1 MKDISVVIT
10 PRVIKTNSIMPSGKS
25 VTRTRTAK
33 LYFCM
38 INLRSADPL
47 IMFTEQKNNAIF
59 YTDDELK
66 IVKRYLVENNIEFIV
81 LNAHD
86 SKSDVSIEQLTRVNK
101 QVNTS
106 ILDFI

>member
-1 MKDISVVIT
+1 
-10 PRVIKTNSIMPSGKS
+10 MPSGKPM
-25 VTRTRTAK
+25 TRTRTAK

-38 INLRSADPL
+38 IGAMSADPL

-59 YTDDELK
+59 YTDKELK
-66 IVKRYLVENNIEFIV
+66 IVKKYLVENNIDFIV
-81 LNAHD
+81 LNARD
-86 SKSDVSIEQLTRVNK
+86 SKSDVPIEQLTRVNK